1 MTLCSLL
8 NASKYYEHTPILE
21 SINFSI
27 SSRERVAVIGKNGS
41 GKSTLLKLIEGSIEL
56 DSGERVIPKNLKILS
71 LAQDPK
77 FPQTASVEDVIADS
91 LGSLREAHE
100 RLQILSAN
108 IDSMPHTAS
117 EHNPSLQALL
127 DEYAQVSSFIDEHNG
142 WDLQSRVNEV
152 LERFGLMEF
161 RHRLAVS
168 LSGGEQKRVALCQI
182 LLESVD
188 LLILDE
194 PTNHLDVE
202 MVSFLEK
209 FIQDSTFSMV
219 FVSHDRY
226 FIENVATRII
236 EVENAKLTG
245 FEGGYSSYLHKKEE
259 MYRALTNAHENLL
272 KLLKSEEEWLRRGV
286 KARLK
291 RNEGRKK
298 RILELR
304 EEAKKNPSVIRKMK
318 LELEREYK
326 RFNASEGKNTKKCLF
341 EIENLSKN
349 LGDKVL
355 IAHLN
360 LRILA
365 GEKIGVVGKNG
376 SGKSTLLKL
385 LLGEIAPSSGVIK
398 TGAIRIGYFD
408 QHLAML
414 DDSKDLLETF
424 CPNGGNMVNVR
435 GKHIHVYGYLKNF
448 LFPKEFLDKKIGFLS
463 GGEKKRVALA
473 LLFTQEV
480 DVLILDEPTNDLDI
494 NTMTIIEE
502 YLAHFN
508 GSVIFVSHDRYFVD
522 KLASKLLIFEGD
534 GVVNVAFVSY
544 SEYLDT
550 KLELSELESLDK
562 SVEQEKLKIQ
572 KPKTPLKLSYKE
584 KLALDSLPQEI
595 EELEGRIA
603 LLESDLTNPEKYQSI
618 GITAIANAL
627 ENLKVELDMKLEQY
641 FALEQKAL
649 DLQNT
654 FHTHRM

>member
-21 SINFSI
+21 SINMSVA
-27 SSRERVAVIGKNGS
+27 SYERIAVIGRNGS

-56 DSGERVIPKNLKILS
+56 DSGERVVPKNLKILS

-77 FPQTASVEDVIADS
+77 FPPNASVEDVIIES
-91 LGSLREAHE
+91 LGALKQAHE
-100 RLQILSAN
+100 TLNRLSIAIDAN
-108 IDSMPHTAS
+108 PDD
-117 EHNPSLQALL
+117 QVLL
-127 DEYAQVSSFIDEHNG
+127 TQYAEVSGFIDEHNG
-142 WDLQSRVNEV
+142 WDLQSRLGEV

-161 RHRLAVS
+161 RDRLAVS

-182 LLESVD
+182 LFESVD

-202 MVSFLEK
+202 MVGFLEK
-209 FIQDSTFSMV
+209 FIQDSKFSMV

-226 FIENVATRII
+226 FIENIATRII
-236 EVENAKLTG
+236 EVEDGKLTS
-245 FEGGYSSYLHKKEE
+245 FEGGYSSYLRKKEE
-259 MYRALTNAHENLL
+259 MYRALTNAHQTLL
-272 KLLKSEEEWLRRGV
+272 KTLKSEEEWLRRGV

-304 EEAKKNPSVIRKMK
+304 EEAKKNPSIIRKMK

-326 RFNASEGKNTKKCLF
+326 RFNAQEGKNTKKCLF
-341 EIENLSKN
+341 EIENLSKR
-349 LGDKVL
+349 LDSKVL
-355 IAHLN
+355 IADFS

-365 GEKIGVVGKNG
+365 GEKIAVVGKNG
-376 SGKSTLLKL
+376 SGKSTLLKI
-385 LLGEIAPSSGVIK
+385 LLGEVAPSSGVIK
-398 TGAIRIGYFD
+398 RGAIRIGYFD

-424 CPNGGNMVNVR
+424 CPNGGNMINVR

-494 NTMTIIEE
+494 STMTIVEE
-502 YLAHFN
+502 YLAHFS

-522 KLASKLLIFEGD
+522 KLASKLLVFEGD
-534 GVVNVAFVSY
+534 GVVNVTFMNY

-550 KLELSELESLDK
+550 RLELAQIESLGKDI
-562 SVEQEKLKIQ
+562 EGDTQH
-572 KPKTPLKLSYKE
+572 KPKPQKTKNKLSYKD
-584 KLALDSLPQEI
+584 KLALDALPSEI
-595 EELEGRIA
+595 DALEARIA
-603 LLESDLTNPEKYQSI
+603 GLESDLANPQKYQAV
-618 GITAIANAL
+618 GISTLASELEAL
-627 ENLKVELDMKLEQY
+627 KSELDSKLEQY
-641 FALEQKAL
+641 FALEQKAWE
-649 DLQNT
+649 LQNIT
-654 FHTHRM
+654 

>member
-27 SSRERVAVIGKNGS
+27 SSLERIAVIGRNGS

-56 DSGERVIPKNLKILS
+56 DSGQRVVPKNLKILS
-71 LAQDPK
+71 LAQNPE
-77 FPQTASVEDVIADS
+77 FPPNASVEDVIAHS
-91 LGSLREAHE
+91 LGVLQEAHE
-100 RLQILSAN
+100 RLNHLSIAINAN
-108 IDSMPHTAS
+108 PND
-117 EHNPSLQALL
+117 EALL
-127 DEYAQVSSFIDEHNG
+127 AQYAEVSNFIDEHNG
-142 WDLQSRVNEV
+142 WDLQSLVNEV

-161 RHRLAVS
+161 RHRLAVG

-202 MVSFLEK
+202 MVGFLEK
-209 FIQDSTFSMV
+209 FIQNCKFSIV

-226 FIENVATRII
+226 FIENIATRII
-236 EVENAKLTG
+236 EVENGKLTG
-245 FEGGYSSYLHKKEE
+245 FEGGYSSYLRKKEE
-259 MYRALTNAHENLL
+259 MVRALTNAHENLL
-272 KLLKSEEEWLRRGV
+272 KILKSEEEWLRRGV

-291 RNEGRKK
+291 RNEGRKRK
-298 RILELR
+298 ILELR
-304 EEAKKNPSVIRKMK
+304 EEAKKNPSIIRKLK

-326 RFNASEGKNTKKCLF
+326 RFNAKEGKNTKKCLF
-341 EIENLSKN
+341 EIENLSKELN
-349 LGDKVL
+349 GKVL
-355 IAHLN
+355 IDN
-360 LRILA
+360 FTLRILA

-385 LLGEIAPSSGVIK
+385 LLGEIAPSGGVIK
-398 TGAIRIGYFD
+398 RGAIRIGYFD
-408 QHLAML
+408 QHLGML

-424 CPNGGNMVNVR
+424 CPNGGNMVDVR

-494 NTMTIIEE
+494 STMTIIEE

-522 KLASKLLIFEGD
+522 KLASKLLIFEGE
-534 GVVNVAFVSY
+534 GVVNVSFMSY

-550 KLELSELESLDK
+550 RLEMRELESLISDNTESK
-562 SVEQEKLKIQ
+562 QSQDSNKNTAVIQ
-572 KPKTPLKLSYKE
+572 TKLSYKE
-584 KLALDSLPQEI
+584 KLALDTLPSEI
-595 EELEGRIA
+595 DALEVRIA
-603 LLESDLTNPEKYQSI
+603 DLESDLANPQKYQAR
-618 GITAIANAL
+618 GIATLASEL
-627 ENLKVELDMKLEQY
+627 ETLKSELDSKLEQY
-641 FALEQKAL
+641 FALEQKAWE
-649 DLQNT
+649 LQN
-654 FHTHRM
+654 RN

>member
-27 SSRERVAVIGKNGS
+27 SSLERIAVIGRNGS

-56 DSGERVIPKNLKILS
+56 DSGQRVVPKNLKILS
-71 LAQDPK
+71 LAQNPE
-77 FPQTASVEDVIADS
+77 FPPNASVEDVIAHS
-91 LGSLREAHE
+91 LGALQEAHE
-100 RLQILSAN
+100 RLNHLSIAINAN
-108 IDSMPHTAS
+108 PND
-117 EHNPSLQALL
+117 EALL
-127 DEYAQVSSFIDEHNG
+127 AQYAEVSNFIDEHNG
-142 WDLQSRVNEV
+142 WDLQSLVNEV

-161 RHRLAVS
+161 RHRLAVG

-202 MVSFLEK
+202 MVGFLEK
-209 FIQDSTFSMV
+209 FIQNCKFSIV

-226 FIENVATRII
+226 FIENIATRII
-236 EVENAKLTG
+236 EVENGKLTG
-245 FEGGYSSYLHKKEE
+245 FEGGYSSYLRKKEE
-259 MYRALTNAHENLL
+259 MVRALTNAHENLL
-272 KLLKSEEEWLRRGV
+272 KILKSEEEWLRRGV

-291 RNEGRKK
+291 RNEGRKRK
-298 RILELR
+298 ILELR
-304 EEAKKNPSVIRKMK
+304 EEAKKNPSIIRKLK

-326 RFNASEGKNTKKCLF
+326 RFNAKEGKNTKKCLF
-341 EIENLSKN
+341 EIENLSKELN
-349 LGDKVL
+349 GKVL
-355 IAHLN
+355 IDN
-360 LRILA
+360 FTLRILA

-385 LLGEIAPSSGVIK
+385 LLGEIAPSGGVIK
-398 TGAIRIGYFD
+398 RGAIRIGYFD
-408 QHLAML
+408 QHLGML

-424 CPNGGNMVNVR
+424 CPNGGNMVDVR

-494 NTMTIIEE
+494 STMTIIEE

-522 KLASKLLIFEGD
+522 KLASKLLIFEGE
-534 GVVNVAFVSY
+534 GVVNVSFMSY

-550 KLELSELESLDK
+550 RLEMRELESLISDNTESK
-562 SVEQEKLKIQ
+562 QSQDSNKNTAVIQ
-572 KPKTPLKLSYKE
+572 TKLSYKE
-584 KLALDSLPQEI
+584 RLVLDALPSEI
-595 EELEGRIA
+595 DALEVRIA
-603 LLESDLTNPEKYQSI
+603 DLESDLANPEAYQI
-618 GITAIANAL
+618 RGIAAL
-627 ENLKVELDMKLEQY
+627 ASELEALKSELDSKLERY
-641 FALEQKAL
+641 FTLEQKAWE
-649 DLQNT
+649 LQN
-654 FHTHRM
+654 RN